1 MDNNKDNNETPE
13 PTLNESPKP
22 FADGLE
28 ESLLPKAKDSNLARK
43 DSLFKAIGNFYESQ
57 RGKRR

>member
-1 MDNNKDNNETPE
+1 MDNNKDNNETTE

-22 FADGLE
+22 FADGIE
-28 ESLLPKAKDSNLARK
+28 ESLLPEANESALNRR
-43 DSLFKAIGNFYESQ
+43 DSLFKAIGNYYESQ